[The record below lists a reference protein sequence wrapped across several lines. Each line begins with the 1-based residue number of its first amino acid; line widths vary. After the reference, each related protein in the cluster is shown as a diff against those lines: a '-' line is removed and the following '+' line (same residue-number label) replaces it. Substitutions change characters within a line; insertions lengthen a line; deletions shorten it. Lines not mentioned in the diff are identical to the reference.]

1 MLLFSGTISNYA
13 KRLELK
19 TKWQMRKNNNFE
31 PVQTQKD
38 IYAQQIRDSQKSN
51 YLTAITNKLK
61 SGKRLSVSELDY
73 LRRESPQLYQE
84 ALNAARERE
93 EYREQLK
100 DCKTKDDVLALKTQ
114 KLTEFMSTINTIG
127 NNPNISDAEKLK
139 QFSYIQMRMNGCE
152 AETEAFLKE
161 EGAGLKWQH
170 EIDAEEKREE
180 EAAIEE
186 EMKEI
191 EEAEKAEET
200 QKTEKTDTE
209 NKTEETESADG
220 KVESDTIPKAEI
232 VSGKEI
238 STQKPEGAN
247 IALAETKVSAN
258 NRRKSSAET
267 KVSAVTVLD
276 SDNKTERRA
285 RSRRSPSSI
294 SKSIVS
300 SAILNPSAAV
310 KSHNVTVSSTLM
322 FTK

>member
-19 TKWQMRKNNNFE
+19 TKWQIRKNNNFE

-61 SGKRLSVSELDY
+61 SGKRLSASELDY

-84 ALNAARERE
+84 ALKAARERE

-127 NNPNISDAEKLK
+127 NNPNIGDAEKLK
-139 QFSYIQMRMNGCE
+139 QFSYIEMRMNGCE

-200 QKTEKTDTE
+200 EKTDTE

-220 KVESDTIPKAEI
+220 KAESDTTSKAEI

-247 IALAETKVSAN
+247 IVLAETKVSAN
-258 NRRKSSAET
+258 NRRKASAET
-267 KVSAVTVLD
+267 KVSAVNVLD

-294 SKSIVS
+294 SKTIIS
-300 SAILNPSAAV
+300 SARLNPSAAV